1 MSDKLRAAEVA
12 NDKIDSVESTTTQ
25 PALVPLDQ
33 VVSKIRQDSQ
43 ENSSEYLEDTV
54 VPKGG
59 E

>member
-1 MSDKLRAAEVA
+1 MADKLRAAEVA
-12 NDKIDSVESTTTQ
+12 NDKIDGVESPTTK

>member
-1 MSDKLRAAEVA
+1 MADKLRTAEVEH
-12 NDKIDSVESTTTQ
+12 DKIESSEAITAQ

-33 VVSKIRQDSQ
+33 VVAKIRNDSQ
-43 ENSSEYLEDTV
+43 ENSSDYLEDTV

>member
-1 MSDKLRAAEVA
+1 MADKLRAAEVA
-12 NDKIDSVESTTTQ
+12 NDKIDGVESTTTQ

-33 VVSKIRQDSQ
+33 VVSKIRRDSQ

>member
-1 MSDKLRAAEVA
+1 MADKLRTAEVE
-12 NDKIDSVESTTTQ
+12 NDKIENAEAITTQ
-25 PALVPLDQ
+25 PSLVPLDQ
-33 VVSKIRQDSQ
+33 VIAKIRQDSQ

>member
-1 MSDKLRAAEVA
+1 MADKLRAAEVA
-12 NDKIDSVESTTTQ
+12 NDKIDGVESPATQ

-33 VVSKIRQDSQ
+33 VVSKIRLDSQ
-43 ENSSEYLEDTV
+43 DNSSEYLEDTV

>member
-1 MSDKLRAAEVA
+1 MADKLRTAEVEH
-12 NDKIDSVESTTTQ
+12 DKIENAEPITTQ
-25 PALVPLDQ
+25 PPLVPLDQ

>member
-1 MSDKLRAAEVA
+1 MADKLRAAEVA
-12 NDKIDSVESTTTQ
+12 NDKIDGVESTTTQ